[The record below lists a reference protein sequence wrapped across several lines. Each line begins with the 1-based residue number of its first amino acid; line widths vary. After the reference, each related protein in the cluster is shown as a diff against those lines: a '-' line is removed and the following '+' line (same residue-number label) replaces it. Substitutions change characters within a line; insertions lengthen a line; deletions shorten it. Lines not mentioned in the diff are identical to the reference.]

1 MEVKTTM
8 NGYPVYSG
16 IIEKFSYGVV
26 YYLDEPYICD
36 KSDLHK
42 VNTKYLAG
50 RRKELIVSTETFN
63 TDSQFRYVIPISSY
77 HEDSMICNT
86 KLLFKGYNG
95 KMYILHLDEMRSR
108 HISDFSKEGSGY
120 CYTMSPEFMKVVSE
134 KLVDYTQ
141 NYEATIINNNS
152 LEERITL
159 LEKKLLS
166 LEAPQSIEISDDT
179 NTKKT
184 TKSSIKKKTKTRKS
198 DFSKWSK
205 KKKEE
210 FKNDSLTMTRK
221 ELSKK
226 YKIGISTVYRYLENF
241 PDIHKT
247 ESKKKDKPIDS
258 ISVSVYENQIDRF
271 NRRWNK
277 TTKSSNKGGSTKHVF
292 KTWPENKQAQF
303 IIDIK
308 TDKTTKQIAS
318 EYGISQPT
326 VSYYRN
332 KYKKYQV
339 V

>member
-1 MEVKTTM
+1 MDVKTTM

-36 KSDLHK
+36 KNNLHK

-63 TDSQFRYVIPISSY
+63 SNSQFRYVIPITSY
-77 HEDSMICNT
+77 HEDSMICST
-86 KLLFKGYNG
+86 KILFKGYNG
-95 KMYILHLDEMRSR
+95 KMYVLHLDEMRSR
-108 HISDFSKEGSGY
+108 HVADFSKEGSGY
-120 CYTMSPEFMKVVSE
+120 CYTMSSEFMKVVSE

-141 NYEATIINNNS
+141 NSEATKINKNS
-152 LEERITL
+152 LEERISL
-159 LEKKLLS
+159 LEEKLLS
-166 LEAPQSIEISDDT
+166 NSTQTNTET
-179 NTKKT
+179 FNNVNTKKT
-184 TKSSIKKKTKTRKS
+184 KKSTTKKKTRKS

-241 PDIHKT
+241 PDIHKM
-247 ESKKKDKPIDS
+247 ESKKKDNFI
-258 ISVSVYENQIDRF
+258 ISTPEYESQIDKF

-277 TTKSSNKGGSTKHVF
+277 SANTTKGSSTKHVF
-292 KTWPENKQAQF
+292 KSWPEKKQTQF

-308 TDKTTKQIAS
+308 TNKTTKQIAS

-332 KYKKYQV
+332 KLKKVQA
-339 V
+339 